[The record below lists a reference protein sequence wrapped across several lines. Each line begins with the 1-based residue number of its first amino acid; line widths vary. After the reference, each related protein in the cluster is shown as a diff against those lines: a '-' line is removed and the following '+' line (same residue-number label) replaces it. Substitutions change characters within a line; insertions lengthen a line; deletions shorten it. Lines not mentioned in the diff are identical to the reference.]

1 MPIIKMELFQGRTK
15 EQKAKLAEAFT
26 RSVEEIIGTAPENTV
41 VLFQDVSKD
50 DWAKG
55 GKLASES

>member
-1 MPIIKMELFQGRTK
+1 MELWPGRTT

-26 RSVEEIIGTAPENTV
+26 KSVEEIIGTAPENTI
-41 VLFQDVSKD
+41 VLFQDISKD

>member
-1 MPIIKMELFQGRTK
+1 MELFQGRTK

-55 GKLASES
+55 GKLASAS

>member
-1 MPIIKMELFQGRTK
+1 MELWPGRTK

-26 RSVEEIIGTAPENTV
+26 KSAEEIMGTIPENTV
-41 VLFQDVSKD
+41 IVFQDVSKD

-55 GKLASES
+55 GKLASDS

>member
-1 MPIIKMELFQGRTK
+1 MPIIKMELWAGRTK

-26 RSVEEIIGTAPENTV
+26 KSVEEIIGTAPENTV
-41 VLFQDVSKD
+41 VVFQDVSKD

-55 GKLASES
+55 GKLASDS

>member
-1 MPIIKMELFQGRTK
+1 MPIIKMELWLGRTK

-41 VLFQDVSKD
+41 VVFQDVSKD

-55 GKLASES
+55 GKLASDS

>member
-55 GKLASES
+55 GKLASAP

>member
-55 GKLASES
+55 GKLASAS

>member
-1 MPIIKMELFQGRTK
+1 MPIIKMELWPGRTT

-26 RSVEEIIGTAPENTV
+26 KSVEEIIGTAPENTI
-41 VLFQDVSKD
+41 VLFQDISKD

>member
-1 MPIIKMELFQGRTK
+1 MPIIKMELWPGRTK

-41 VLFQDVSKD
+41 VVFQDVSKD

-55 GKLASES
+55 GKLASDS